1 MKKINKEEAVKSL
14 PPIDDAALRDAV
26 ELALW
31 LYLDKKWTL
40 KGAVSKASEKRYF
53 KPKSKIEKLVRY
65 AIPDEEILS
74 RKKIPQNSQDK
85 NVVHRNAMM
94 KSMEIDAAY
103 HMKNI

>member
-1 MKKINKEEAVKSL
+1 MKKINKEEAVKRL
-14 PPIDDAALRDAV
+14 PPIDDTALRDAV

-31 LYLDKKWTL
+31 LYLDKGWTL
-40 KGAVSKASEKRYF
+40 KGAVSKASEKRNF

-65 AIPDEEILS
+65 AIPAEEILS
-74 RKKIPQNSQDK
+74 RKKIPKNRQDK

-94 KSMEIDAAY
+94 NRIDIDAAY